1 MANTSTFRPV
11 KSDPRSLDEINYSDN
26 QFRHK
31 LVAYGSTPAVEGVV
45 LSVRF
50 TGIGGTRYSL
60 LVDGDINGDFVGGP
74 GNDNDLAFVFNP
86 NNPEVAQAVRTSMQ
100 KVLDNPENRSVDH
113 IRSSIGTIAD
123 RNGGENPFAGTF
135 DVRLSKI
142 FKTFRTQKLELS
154 VDVFNFANFLG
165 QTLDGVITK
174 GAEARSGRNWG
185 GNFNLGNQTLLIPSG
200 FNATTRQYS
209 YRVNE
214 NVGVTQKN
222 GTPYSVQLGARY
234 SF

>member
-1 MANTSTFRPV
+1 
-11 KSDPRSLDEINYSDN
+11 
-26 QFRHK
+26 
-31 LVAYGSTPAVEGVV
+31 VAGLV

-50 TGIGGTRYSL
+50 TGLGGTRYSL

-86 NNPEVAQAVRTSMQ
+86 NSPEVAQAVRTSMQ
-100 KVLDNPENRSVDH
+100 RVLDNPDNRAADY
-113 IRSSIGTIAD
+113 IRSSLGTIAN
-123 RNGGENPFAGTF
+123 RNGGENPFSGTF
-135 DVRLSKI
+135 DVRLSKV

-165 QTLDGVITK
+165 QTLDGVTTK
-174 GAEARSGRNWG
+174 GAEATSARNWG
-185 GNFNLGNQTLLIPSG
+185 GNFNLNNQTLLVPTG
-200 FNATTRQYS
+200 FNPATRQYT

-214 NVGVTQKN
+214 NVGTTQKN